1 MSYATL
7 QDLLGHMAESDLID
21 LTDDTATGEIDQTVV
36 DHVLADATAV
46 VNSYC
51 GRYSLPFDPV
61 PEMARIL
68 TTDIAIFTLY
78 ARRPGHEL
86 PDAIKLR
93 YQAAMDTLKK
103 IQTGAAS
110 MGPDVQ
116 LADAGVSGGGQAGL
130 VPGNERIFRRDQTRW
145 F

>member
-21 LTDDTATGEIDQTVV
+21 LTDDDAVNAIDQEVV

-51 GRYSLPFDPV
+51 SRYALPFDPV

-68 TTDIAIFTLY
+68 TADIAIFNLY

-86 PDAIKLR
+86 TETIKER
-93 YQAAMDTLKK
+93 YRAAMEHLKRV
-103 IQTGAAS
+103 QTGGAS
-110 MGPDVQ
+110 MGPDVP
-116 LADAGVSGGGQAGL
+116 LADSGGSGGQAGL
-130 VPGNERIFRRDQTRW
+130 VPGNARIFRREQTGW

>member
-7 QDLLGHMAESDLID
+7 PDLLGHMAESDLID
-21 LTDDTATGEIDQTVV
+21 LTDDDAVNAIDQEVV

-51 GRYSLPFDPV
+51 GRYALPFNPV

-68 TTDIAIFTLY
+68 TTDIAVFNLY

-86 PDAIKLR
+86 PEAIKER
-93 YQAAMDTLKK
+93 YRKAMEHLQRV
-103 IQTGAAS
+103 QTGSAS
-110 MGPDVQ
+110 MGVDLP
-116 LADAGVSGGGQAGL
+116 LAETGGSGGQSGL

>member
-21 LTDDTATGEIDQTVV
+21 LTDDDAVNAIDQGVV
-36 DHVLADATAV
+36 YHVLADATAV
-46 VNSYC
+46 VNSYS
-51 GRYSLPFDPV
+51 GKYALPFNPV

-68 TTDIAIFTLY
+68 TTDIAIFNLY

-86 PDAIKLR
+86 PEAIKER
-93 YQAAMDTLKK
+93 YRKAMEHLQRV
-103 IQTGAAS
+103 QTGGAV
-110 MGPDVQ
+110 MGANLP
-116 LADAGVSGGGQAGL
+116 LAETGSNGGQSGL
-130 VPGNERIFRRDQTRW
+130 VPGNERIFRRDQTGW